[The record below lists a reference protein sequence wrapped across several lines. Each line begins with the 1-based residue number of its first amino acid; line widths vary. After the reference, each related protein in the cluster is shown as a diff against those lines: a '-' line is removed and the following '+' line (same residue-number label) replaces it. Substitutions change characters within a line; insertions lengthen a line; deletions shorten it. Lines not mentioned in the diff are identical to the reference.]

1 MTKININQLRRIIA
15 LILVVVMATPYI
27 TTEGAEWL
35 EDLPEIPSLG
45 VEYDPA
51 ATDAYILSTIPGE
64 FHTEY
69 GNVPNIYQDAR
80 EREEIEFKWLLFSD
94 KTYSELTESERIIS
108 FNQLEI
114 ACEEIESTKD
124 LLAEMERDGYTF
136 ADSVE
141 LLRIISTELF
151 DYDEARIIYENIPRY
166 EERISEL
173 LYFEFIIQELETALQ
188 RNIEFETASP
198 GALRIEPAL
207 ISSEITL
214 SGRTP
219 EINAIINPAI
229 EIRERV
235 TDLTEANNLYRINKA
250 REMFLSGRSVFEIE
264 EDFSEIL
271 NLEQQMHVEFQTVTG
286 AALEMDFNSANLDAA
301 AFGFTPA
308 SATHTNIIENPF
320 NLRFNANESVILN
333 TGAVEFRQNILNL
346 PGRGGFGLN
355 LDLVYNSFNT
365 NHAARARPNSPVH
378 GWAFDLPYL
387 LLSVPFQP
395 SSGVLY
401 VPGRGTFTLIGTTT
415 IVGRN
420 SRDMRLESWGFNMY
434 YGNIWANR
442 ILIFDDGTRY
452 YFNNELIAGMV
463 DRFGNTIRFQYGNV
477 VGSFPQLSRIIDSNG
492 RDINFTNQVVGNN
505 SRNRIIT
512 ITSRGRHVYH

>member
-1 MTKININQLRRIIA
+1 M
-15 LILVVVMATPYI
+15 
-27 TTEGAEWL
+27 
-35 EDLPEIPSLG
+35 
-45 VEYDPA
+45 
-51 ATDAYILSTIPGE
+51 
-64 FHTEY
+64 
-69 GNVPNIYQDAR
+69 
-80 EREEIEFKWLLFSD
+80 
-94 KTYSELTESERIIS
+94 
-108 FNQLEI
+108 
-114 ACEEIESTKD
+114 
-124 LLAEMERDGYTF
+124 
-136 ADSVE
+136 
-141 LLRIISTELF
+141 
-151 DYDEARIIYENIPRY
+151 
-166 EERISEL
+166 
-173 LYFEFIIQELETALQ
+173 
-188 RNIEFETASP
+188 
-198 GALRIEPAL
+198 
-207 ISSEITL
+207 
-214 SGRTP
+214 
-219 EINAIINPAI
+219 
-229 EIRERV
+229 
-235 TDLTEANNLYRINKA
+235 
-250 REMFLSGRSVFEIE
+250 
-264 EDFSEIL
+264 
-271 NLEQQMHVEFQTVTG
+271 
-286 AALEMDFNSANLDAA
+286 
-301 AFGFTPA
+301 
-308 SATHTNIIENPF
+308 
-320 NLRFNANESVILN
+320 
-333 TGAVEFRQNILNL
+333 
-346 PGRGGFGLN
+346 
-355 LDLVYNSFNT
+355 YNSFNT